1 MFKTEMFRDKVRES
15 GVTYRHIAKCL
26 GITPQGLS
34 MKVTGKSP
42 FRLDEVQKIK
52 AVLHLS
58 SEDVMAIFFA
68 DDVA

>member
-1 MFKTEMFRDKVRES
+1 
-15 GVTYRHIAKCL
+15 
-26 GITPQGLS
+26 